1 MVSENEV
8 EELITYL
15 TSEQEKIDITWS
27 HADLQSDKSKLNI
40 IHNALQNYK
49 TELKNLDAKLGTLL
63 SILEKNPSIKLLF

>member
-15 TSEQEKIDITWS
+15 TSEQEKIDITRS
-27 HADLQSDKSKLNI
+27 HADLQSDKSKLNV

-49 TELKNLDAKLGTLL
+49 TNVN
-63 SILEKNPSIKLLF
+63 SS